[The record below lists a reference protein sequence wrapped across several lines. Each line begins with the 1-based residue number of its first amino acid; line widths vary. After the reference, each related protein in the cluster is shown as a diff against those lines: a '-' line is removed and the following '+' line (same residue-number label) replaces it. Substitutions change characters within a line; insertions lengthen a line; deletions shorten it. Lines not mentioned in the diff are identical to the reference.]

1 MNLRPL
7 DPQPWAVCSPEFAND
22 RILSATN
29 DLDTDEHS
37 RTSAKSAVLLHGLLH
52 DLSAQGFTKASE
64 RVSPLHRVSL
74 AFSLTSPSAKLGWG
88 LLEVLTR

>member
-7 DPQPWAVCSPEFAND
+7 DPQFPAARSPPFAND

-29 DLDTDEHS
+29 DLDTGEHS

-52 DLSAQGFTKASE
+52 DLSTQGFTSASE
-64 RVSPLHRVSL
+64 RVSPLHKVSL
-74 AFSLTSPSAKLGWG
+74 AFSLNSPSAKLGWG